1 MSKFVYSTLASD
13 NTYVN
18 YAKGDSGM
26 PQRVGAGVTIRGG
39 AGVADKRLI
48 TPRGTVTTIDDAQF
62 DYLIQNPTFKRHV
75 ERGYIVVEN
84 VHVDPERV
92 APNMSDDDPSRP
104 PTETDLGES
113 APEVKV
119 SAGAITE
126 DPEPPVAPVRAPR
139 AARPAGK

>member
-26 PQRVGAGVTIRGG
+26 PQRVGSGVTIRGG

-48 TPRGTVTTIDDAQF
+48 TPRGTVTEIDDAQF

-84 VHVDPERV
+84 RHVDPERV
-92 APNMSDDDPSRP
+92 APNMADTDPSRP
-104 PTETDLGES
+104 PTESDLGET

-126 DPEPPVAPVRAPR
+126 DPEPPASPVRAPR
-139 AARPAGK
+139 ARTASR